1 MTSDAHDEKIA
12 VAPVVSSKTAMRR
25 LREYLGD
32 PLPEDEARLW
42 AEMSFEQRAKAM
54 QRMTTLTRWNLG
66 EAPQHANMAAWN
78 AGLKSVS
85 RFYEMAKAWK
95 KAPSLRVIGM
105 LATAPRKRM
114 NRNEDV
120 LGEKAVEVI
129 DANPDSSVR
138 QLAIALGD
146 AAELADKTPS
156 YNTLRRFIEEELR
169 RRSAKARPGEDV
181 MFDCCA
187 CSMHR
192 MDGSEYTLFA
202 VLDRQSQ
209 LILGASL
216 GDAHDSRGGYRKAA
230 ASALEKLESPPL
242 AGAAWVERTA
252 RFELVVGAD
261 AGRWTDIRS
270 ELAQAG
276 VRAPIETSTRPRR
289 FGRYLRQISGP
300 RLGRIVL
307 SPTKTDLPV
316 DGEGSVVA
324 PTVDDVTRLWLE
336 IDAHNAERLA
346 GLDRDPDAG
355 PPADLKAIL
364 RHLASG

>member
-1 MTSDAHDEKIA
+1 MTTDVHDEKIA
-12 VAPVVSSKTAMRR
+12 TVAVGSSKAAMRR

-32 PLPEDEARLW
+32 PLPEEQARLW
-42 AEMSFEQRAKAM
+42 AEMSAEQRAKSM

-66 EAPQHANMAAWN
+66 QAPQDANLAMWN

-95 KAPSLRVIGM
+95 ETPSLRVLGV
-105 LATAPRKRM
+105 LVTAPRKRM
-114 NRNEDV
+114 NRHENI
-120 LGEKAVEVI
+120 LAEKAVEVI
-129 DANPDSSVR
+129 DAKPDSSVR

-146 AAELADKTPS
+146 AAGLATETPS
-156 YNTLRRFIEEELR
+156 YNTLRRFVEEELR

-192 MDGSEYTLFA
+192 MDGSEYTLYA

-216 GDAHDSRGGYRKAA
+216 GDAHDSRRGYRMAA
-230 ASALEKLESPPL
+230 ASALEKIESPPL

-261 AGRWTDIRS
+261 AGSWTDIRS
-270 ELAQAG
+270 ELARAG
-276 VRAPIETSTRPRR
+276 VTAPMEPSTRPRR
-289 FGRYLRQISGP
+289 FGRYIRQICGP

-307 SPTKTDLPV
+307 SPLKTDQPV
-316 DGEGSVVA
+316 NGGSVVA
-324 PTVDDVTRLWLE
+324 PTVDDVARLWLE
-336 IDAHNAERLA
+336 IDAHNADRLS
-346 GLDRDPDAG
+346 GLDRDPEAG
-355 PPADLKAIL
+355 PPADLTAIL